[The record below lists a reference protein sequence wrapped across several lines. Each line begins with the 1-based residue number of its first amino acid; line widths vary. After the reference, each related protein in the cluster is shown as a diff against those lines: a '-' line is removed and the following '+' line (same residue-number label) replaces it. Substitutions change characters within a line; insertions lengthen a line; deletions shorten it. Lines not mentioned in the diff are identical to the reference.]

1 MAALLTL
8 IASTSLLLAPAVE
21 QSPVGNWKMTI
32 RVGHIGEALRT
43 VILEVTE
50 NDGEYKAQLTSM
62 QNRMTEADEV
72 MFEDDRLTV
81 YYGSYEYELVIDGDT
96 ATGTVVSPAG
106 TQDVTANRQQTQ
118 LFAGDAPEPYLKTW
132 RGSVEKTDGGYEI
145 ATRRRRFTFLNGEAF
160 EEELES
166 FVGKGVAITGFWRV
180 DTIEI
185 HTIEPWERRR

>member
-8 IASTSLLLAPAVE
+8 ITTSLLIAPTAE
-21 QSPVGNWKMTI
+21 QNPVGNWKMTI
-32 RVGHIGEALRT
+32 QVGHIGEALRT

-50 NDGEYKAQLTSM
+50 NGGEYKAELTSM
-62 QNRMTEADEV
+62 QNRMAEADEV
-72 MFEDDRLTV
+72 MFEDDLLTV

-118 LFAGDAPEPYLKTW
+118 LFAGDTSKPYVKTW
-132 RGSVEKTDGGYEI
+132 RGSVEKIDGGYEI
-145 ATRRRRFTFLNGEAF
+145 ATRRHRFTFLNAAAF

-166 FVGKGVAITGFWRV
+166 FVGKGVAITGYWRV